1 MFREARMRRIAQDQ
15 TLEEKV
21 REKYSEG
28 DKVAVVYDIYGNHVF
43 GEIDS
48 IYTGLNGKVVIVVA
62 VDPSDSDY
70 HGISEIPVVVEN
82 ESDLKDL
89 DKMIDKLE

>member
-1 MFREARMRRIAQDQ
+1 MLREARMRRIAQD
-15 TLEEKV
+15 LEEKV

-48 IYTGLNGKVVIVVA
+48 IYTDADGSVVI
-62 VDPSDSDY
+62 D
-70 HGISEIPVVVEN
+70 VVVDQDDADYFGIYDVPITVKDE
-82 ESDLKDL
+82 EDLKNL